1 MPLESMARM
10 MESPLPRQSPSTPS
24 LRITAL
30 KPDDADLLP
39 SPRAG
44 AICRSS
50 RTRSSGATAV
60 LEAAPAKAP
69 MAMVV
74 GTDAFSFFFADIGR
88 PFAAVFQ
95 YSRRP
100 GMFDGRPGQ
109 VEREK
114 RADRV
119 SGRPLTYLSG
129 TPLSQAPKS
138 RYKTQL
144 QLTGFSVSFLHDTV
158 PRYFI

>member
-74 GTDAFSFFFADIGR
+74 GTDAFSFFLPDI
-88 PFAAVFQ
+88 AAVLFPRAKRLLANTAR
-95 YSRRP
+95 YLITRNGARRP
-100 GMFDGRPGQ
+100 LAWCPLRGRTPSTG
-109 VEREK
+109 K
-114 RADRV
+114 DTFH
-119 SGRPLTYLSG
+119 GRHLPLCF
-129 TPLSQAPKS
+129 PA
-138 RYKTQL
+138 
-144 QLTGFSVSFLHDTV
+144 
-158 PRYFI
+158 

>member
-1 MPLESMARM
+1 MPLESMARI

-74 GTDAFSFFFADIGR
+74 GTDAFSFFLPDIGR
-88 PFAAVFQ
+88 LSAPSWDVRERNGRTLVYRLAGTQLPAAE
-95 YSRRP
+95 RRP
-100 GMFDGRPGQ
+100 HRH
-109 VEREK
+109 
-114 RADRV
+114 A
-119 SGRPLTYLSG
+119 
-129 TPLSQAPKS
+129 
-138 RYKTQL
+138 
-144 QLTGFSVSFLHDTV
+144 
-158 PRYFI
+158 

>member
-88 PFAAVFQ
+88 LSRQSFNIRAVLAC
-95 YSRRP
+95 ST
-100 GMFDGRPGQ
+100 GVLGRLR
-109 VEREK
+109 ERNA
-114 RADRV
+114 RTDYRDD
-119 SGRPLTYLSG
+119 P
-129 TPLSQAPKS
+129 
-138 RYKTQL
+138 
-144 QLTGFSVSFLHDTV
+144 
-158 PRYFI
+158 